1 MHAHA
6 VVVTAVLASFGSL
19 LAAQSGWSPPAL
31 LTSLNTVA
39 ADTGAHLSADGLT
52 LHWVS
57 YTSGNW
63 EIYSATRPTRTAAW
77 SAPTLETA
85 LNDPAVENE
94 PHLAP
99 DGLSL
104 YLGSQRAGGAGSFDI
119 MVSTRANTG
128 SPWNPPTF
136 VTEVNSSAADSAP
149 SITEDGLELYILT
162 TGWGAPYAPQNAIFV
177 ARRASTSLPFASPT
191 LVAELSTPNTHRDVE
206 VAPDGLSI
214 TYTEYDPAARR
225 THVFLASRTHRT
237 LPFGTP
243 VILTQFDTIGT
254 LGVYSFSRSR
264 DGLDAVL
271 AGPLSAGSQEMMES
285 SFDGLTTDGAPSLSA
300 PVTFHYR
307 DSTSPG
313 RGYALALSGG
323 NTGFPLG
330 ARTVPIDPDGLF
342 LSTFSVGLPP
352 FTTGF
357 FGLLDLQGEGMGTL
371 INPLPVFVGLPLY
384 AAGFT
389 FDFASPYS
397 IRTISNAVAIQLQ

>member
-1 MHAHA
+1 MHTAA
-6 VVVTAVLASFGSL
+6 VATVLASLGSL
-19 LAAQSGWSPPAL
+19 LAAQSGWSPPTL
-31 LTSLNTVA
+31 LTSLNTTA
-39 ADTGAHLSADGLT
+39 SDTGAHLSADGLT
-52 LHWVS
+52 LYWVS

-63 EIYSATRPTRTAAW
+63 EIYSATRPARTAAW
-77 SAPTLETA
+77 GAAVLETA

-99 DGLSL
+99 DGLSI
-104 YLGSQRAGGAGSFDI
+104 YFGSQRAGSAGSFDI
-119 MVSTRANTG
+119 LVSTRASTG

-136 VTEVNSSAADSAP
+136 VTEVNSGAADSSP
-149 SITEDGLELYILT
+149 SITEDGLELYMLT

-177 ARRASTSLPFASPT
+177 ARRASTALPFGAPT
-191 LVAELSTPNTHRDVE
+191 LVNELSTPNTHRDVE

-214 TYTEYDPAARR
+214 TYTEYDSGARR
-225 THVFLASRTHRT
+225 NHVWRATRTHRS

-243 VILTQFDTIGT
+243 AILTEFDTVGT
-254 LGVYSFSRSR
+254 SVGVYSFSRSR
-264 DGLDAVL
+264 DGLEVVL
-271 AGPLSAGSQEMMES
+271 AANQAVGSQELMTGT
-285 SFDGLTTDGAPSLSA
+285 FDGLTTDGAPSLIA
-300 PVTFHYR
+300 PVVFHYR
-307 DSTSPG
+307 DSASPS

-342 LSTFSVGLPP
+342 LSTFAAGLPP

-357 FGLLDLQGEGMGTL
+357 FGLLDAQGEGMGTL
-371 INPLPVFVGLPLY
+371 VNPAPVFVGLPLY
-384 AAGFT
+384 AGGFT